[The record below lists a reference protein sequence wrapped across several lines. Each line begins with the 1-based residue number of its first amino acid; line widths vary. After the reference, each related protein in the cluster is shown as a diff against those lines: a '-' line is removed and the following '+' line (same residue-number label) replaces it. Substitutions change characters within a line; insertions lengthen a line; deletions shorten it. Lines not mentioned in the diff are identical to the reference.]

1 MDKKE
6 LQALWEQGTE
16 LPNAHESP
24 LAIAIISEALEEGTR
39 GKTVCDPREAAERV
53 YKIAQDCEDFAN
65 AITER
70 AQGFTR

>member
-16 LPNAHESP
+16 LPDAHESP
-24 LAIAIISEALEEGTR
+24 LAKAIISEALAEET
-39 GKTVCDPREAAERV
+39 TCDPQEAARRV
-53 YKIAQDCEDFAN
+53 YRIAQDIEDFAN

-70 AQGFTR
+70 AQGLT